1 MYEAKAAN
9 KNCVRFAADLASK
22 ESSKRATV
30 YEEAI
35 ETVLVTNG
43 ISSA

>member
-22 ESSKRATV
+22 RSTV
-30 YEEAI
+30 NL
-35 ETVLVTNG
+35 ETTDYTDIHDNQPVSV
-43 ISSA
+43 

>member
-22 ESSKRATV
+22 DTARRVAATP
-30 YEEAI
+30 
-35 ETVLVTNG
+35 ETADYTDLH
-43 ISSA
+43 I